1 MRETIKL
8 QDVTQYI
15 GEYLETDVS
24 YLNAESRLA
33 TAVAGLDSLKLFEMM
48 LYLEDRLGVEFDDSV
63 MEHIETMSAL
73 LAYIN
78 DRMTLMPADSVR
90 RTQQ

>member
-1 MRETIKL
+1 MKEPIQL

-24 YLNAESRLA
+24 YLSADSRLA
-33 TAVAGLDSLKLFEMM
+33 SAVAGLDSLKLFEMM
-48 LYLEDRLGVEFDDSV
+48 LYLEDRLGVDFDDSV
-63 MEHIETMSAL
+63 MENLETMSAL

-78 DRMTLMPADSVR
+78 GRMEQMPANS
-90 RTQQ
+90 

>member
-1 MRETIKL
+1 MKEPIQL

-24 YLNAESRLA
+24 YLSAESRLA
-33 TAVAGLDSLKLFEMM
+33 SAVAGLDSLKLFEMM
-48 LYLEDRLGVEFDDSV
+48 LYLEDRLGVDFDDSV
-63 MEHIETMSAL
+63 MENLETMSAL

-78 DRMTLMPADSVR
+78 GRMEQMPANS
-90 RTQQ
+90 

>member
-1 MRETIKL
+1 VKEPIKL
-8 QDVTQYI
+8 QDVVQYI

-33 TAVAGLDSLKLFEMM
+33 TAVSGLDSLKLFEMM

-63 MEHIETMSAL
+63 MEHLETMSAL
-73 LAYIN
+73 LTYIN
-78 DRMTLMPADSVR
+78 DRMTQIPAAS
-90 RTQQ
+90 